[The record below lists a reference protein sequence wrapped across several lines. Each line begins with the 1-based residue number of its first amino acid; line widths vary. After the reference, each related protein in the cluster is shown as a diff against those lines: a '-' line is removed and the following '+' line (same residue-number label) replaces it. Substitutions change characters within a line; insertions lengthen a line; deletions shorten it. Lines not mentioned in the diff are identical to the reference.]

1 MINSLLFFCVFFF
14 QASPSYQA
22 EKVSGAILKQE
33 FHENE
38 SMSSRKSGDF
48 LFISSWYTILQTQ
61 TSIINK

>member
-1 MINSLLFFCVFFF
+1 MCFFF

-38 SMSSRKSGDF
+38 SMSSREPGDF
-48 LFISSWYTILQTQ
+48 FVYNFTDTDIYYKQ
-61 TSIINK
+61 INPC